1 MIIKNNIKYACE
13 PCIKGHR
20 VASCDHSDRP
30 LVEIKRKGRPSTACF
45 HCKELRLVRNVNP
58 SGSCKCYSKK
68 TETTCG
74 CSEGKPCKCHT
85 RRKRS
90 QNKTSNTLESPKNW
104 SAVTPTSIKDEDLD
118 ALLSPMSGIF
128 NPIPNVTDEPQTL
141 RTPVDQTTVL
151 GGNTTGNSETS
162 IYSSVDGSD
171 YASGLSFY
179 DLDENLR
186 NQQSSLF
193 NTSIGDI
200 ANYNLLG
207 QGMDPNYNFILPEIK
222 IDDINKK
229 NQNNS

>member
-30 LVEIKRKGRPSTACF
+30 LIEIKRKGRPSTACF

-58 SGSCKCYSKK
+58 SGSCKCHSKK
-68 TETTCG
+68 AESTCG

-85 RRKRS
+85 RRKRA
-90 QNKTSNTLESPKNW
+90 QNKTSNVLESPTNW
-104 SAVTPTSIKDEDLD
+104 SAITPTSIKDEDID

-128 NPIPNVTDEPQTL
+128 NSIPSVTDEAQNL
-141 RTPVDQTTVL
+141 KTPMEQV
-151 GGNTTGNSETS
+151 NTPSRNSIDNNEPST
-162 IYSSVDGSD
+162 YSSMDGSD
-171 YASGLSFY
+171 YASGLSLY

-200 ANYNLLG
+200 SNYNLLG

-222 IDDINKK
+222 IDEINKK
-229 NQNNS
+229 NQNNT